1 MDEAQNN
8 QTDANW
14 QYTGSQSNYDGTNVG
29 QQPAG
34 VPLPK
39 LPDIQW
45 SASEYVSHSKSSTW
59 YAKLIAGGTVLV
71 ALILLITRDPFASIA
86 VFLAFVTLGVYAGRQ
101 PATKRY
107 TLSEQ
112 GVQVDETVFTYDM
125 FRSFSVVE
133 EGGIDS
139 IWLKPLKRF
148 KPMVVMYFSP
158 EDESKIVDML
168 ANFLPHEQRKLDG
181 IDQLSRR
188 MRF

>member
-1 MDEAQNN
+1 MDEGQNN
-8 QTDANW
+8 QNDANW
-14 QYTGSQSNYDGTNVG
+14 QYTGSESQYNGADVG
-29 QQPAG
+29 RKSAG

-45 SASEYVSHSKSSTW
+45 SASEYVAHSKSTSW
-59 YAKLIAGGTVLV
+59 YLKLIAGGALLV
-71 ALILLITRDPFASIA
+71 ALILLVTRDTFASVA
-86 VFLAFVTLGVYAGRQ
+86 VFLAFMTLGIYAGRP

-112 GVQVDETVFTYDM
+112 GVQVDDTVYHYDG

-158 EDESKIVDML
+158 EDESRIVDML
-168 ANFLPHEQRKLDG
+168 ANFLPHEQRELDG